1 MCYNLNPIEYHSITT
16 IYLFKNICKDAG
28 DCIVQ
33 RKLHAIKVNFRGRQL
48 QKKPKKKKKKK
59 KSSIYRL
66 QCYFYRIVYSLTII
80 CDY

>member
-33 RKLHAIKVNFRGRQL
+33 RKLHAIKVNFRSRQL
-48 QKKPKKKKKKK
+48 QKKPKKKKEKKK
-59 KSSIYRL
+59 
-66 QCYFYRIVYSLTII
+66 FYIQTTVLLLSD
-80 CDY
+80 CV